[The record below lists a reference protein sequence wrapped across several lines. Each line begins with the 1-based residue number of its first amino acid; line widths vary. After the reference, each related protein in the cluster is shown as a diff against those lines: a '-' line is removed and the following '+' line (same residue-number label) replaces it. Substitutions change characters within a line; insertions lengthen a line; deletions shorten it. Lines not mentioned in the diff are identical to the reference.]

1 VTVNIPGQPIKA
13 FATFVSL
20 ANSHAYRVGQQS
32 MVLDRLGHKQEP
44 TALER
49 ERAMGF
55 MENATAA
62 PADRIKEAD
71 RRRLLGST
79 MDMHALTFLIGCIR
93 VFQQAFFAD

>member
-1 VTVNIPGQPIKA
+1 
-13 FATFVSL
+13 
-20 ANSHAYRVGQQS
+20 
-32 MVLDRLGHKQEP
+32 MVLDRANREQEP

-55 MENATAA
+55 MENTTAA
-62 PADRIKEAD
+62 PTDRIKEAD

-79 MDMHALTFLIGCIR
+79 MDMHALTFLVGCIQ